1 MAINPTIQDVEAP
14 FATRTCIKCGKPRSA
29 AMYIPLRSQFS
40 NQGWSSICNECIE
53 SYLKQNNFSWDAAD
67 KLCQY
72 FDIPFIP
79 KEFERLHDANGANVF
94 PIYARVFLGEEFK
107 GLGWGDYYKEFLK
120 LKEAGK
126 LEEELPLI
134 SDAERK
140 KLQEKWG
147 FNYDDEAL
155 HYLENLYDG
164 LLLTQNINGALQSD
178 QAIKICKISYEI
190 DCRIRAGSDFD
201 KVLKSYDTLV
211 KTAEFTPKNTKNAND
226 FDSVGEL
233 VKWLEKSGWVNQF
246 YDGVTRDVVDETI
259 KNIQTYNQRL
269 YTNESGIGEQ
279 IHDRV
284 EGLRNVANSESYYD
298 LQQSYDMD
306 EFENAGYEELMNDEF
321 NPEV

>member
-1 MAINPTIQDVEAP
+1 MN
-14 FATRTCIKCGKPRSA
+14 S
-29 AMYIPLRSQFS
+29 
-40 NQGWSSICNECIE
+40 
-53 SYLKQNNFSWDAAD
+53 
-67 KLCQY
+67 
-72 FDIPFIP
+72 
-79 KEFERLHDANGANVF
+79 EFE
-94 PIYARVFLGEEFK
+94 
-107 GLGWGDYYKEFLK
+107 GLGWGDYFKEFLK

-126 LEEELPLI
+126 IEEELPLI

-190 DCRIRAGSDFD
+190 DCRIRAGADFD

-233 VKWLEKSGWVNQF
+233 VRWLEK
-246 YDGVTRDVVDETI
+246 
-259 KNIQTYNQRL
+259 
-269 YTNESGIGEQ
+269 
-279 IHDRV
+279 
-284 EGLRNVANSESYYD
+284 
-298 LQQSYDMD
+298 
-306 EFENAGYEELMNDEF
+306 AG
-321 NPEV
+321 